1 MVHLN
6 IQTCVYMCMI
16 WGIESD
22 RLPHQ
27 LQVAFLLHP
36 ASPAQRVLV
45 AHATGSGKPY
55 ELVAVVQNLFPM
67 RMNTRALIYLVLH
80 VLIWHLKSL
89 LYCIKQT
96 SRVQAVLQGPTE
108 RQRTNTRPSPR
119 LQNFYETLLR
129 IPNSWRDYY
138 CDFIDRATEWFAG
151 ALGRPFCEA
160 SRWLVFDSAGWSG

>member
-45 AHATGSGKPY
+45 AHATGSGKTY

-80 VLIWHLKSL
+80 VLIWHLSTASN
-89 LYCIKQT
+89 Q
-96 SRVQAVLQGPTE
+96 P
-108 RQRTNTRPSPR
+108 RPS
-119 LQNFYETLLR
+119 
-129 IPNSWRDYY
+129 SS
-138 CDFIDRATEWFAG
+138 AG
-151 ALGRPFCEA
+151 ADRTPAHQHPTVSKTSEL
-160 SRWLVFDSAGWSG
+160 L